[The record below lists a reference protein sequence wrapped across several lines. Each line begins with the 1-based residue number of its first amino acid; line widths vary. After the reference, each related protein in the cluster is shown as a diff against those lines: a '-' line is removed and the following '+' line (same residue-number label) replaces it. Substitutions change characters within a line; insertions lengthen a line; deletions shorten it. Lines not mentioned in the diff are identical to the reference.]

1 MKKFLLIGLL
11 LIVLVATLEPASA
24 WTRHGS
30 GHGYRHGSAHGY
42 GHGYRHGYG
51 YYPRGYS
58 NFGVF
63 IGPPAIFVP
72 PPLPPLRYY
81 YYDSYPPDRYYD
93 YYEQGDRVWV
103 PGYYEYRR
111 TPYGWQRVWIPGH
124 WEWR

>member
-1 MKKFLLIGLL
+1 MKKFLLIGLML
-11 LIVLVATLEPASA
+11 MILAVTVEPASA
-24 WTRHGS
+24 WTRHGY
-30 GHGYRHGSAHGY
+30 GHGY
-42 GHGYRHGYG
+42 GHGYRHG

-72 PPLPPLRYY
+72 PPPPVGFYY
-81 YYDSYPPDRYYD
+81 SPSYPPDRYDD

-103 PGYYEYRR
+103 PGYWGYREA
-111 TPYGWQRVWIPGH
+111 PYGRRRVWIPGH